1 MLELVVH
8 ALSHISFA
16 ILLCE
21 HAGCI
26 FYSFEDIHLLFWLF
40 GFISF
45 CQVDGQ
51 ECLRT
56 SSSYLCFSRL
66 KLYSCYIT
74 KFDQVRF
81 EPLCVRSTRSPRFVI
96 DLNFQNFFVRFG
108 LTDSS
113 ISVIPRS
120 LSRSKFSI
128 SVQPIWTFRSHRV
141 AVTVHSYASRC
152 HRVVPL
158 GHTDRVG
165 LYIVTGRILEISPKP
180 LCPRDSLLCPRGLR
194 IVFSPPA
201 ASSRWSPSPSTEFYP
216 AVAAVASLRRTRVWT
231 RSLCY
236 SPIRFLA
243 HCDHHDSCHVW

>member
-1 MLELVVH
+1 MHVLL
-8 ALSHISFA
+8 HISFA

-21 HAGCI
+21 HVDCI

-40 GFISF
+40 DFISF

-74 KFDQVRF
+74 KFDQVIF

-96 DLNFQNFFVRFG
+96 DLNFQNLFVTLV
-108 LTDSS
+108 LTNSS
-113 ISVIPRS
+113 ISFLLRS
-120 LSRSKFSI
+120 SSWSEFSI
-128 SVQPIWTFRSHRV
+128 SVQPIWTFWSHRV
-141 AVTVHSYASRC
+141 AVTVNSYASRC

-165 LYIVTGRILEISPKP
+165 LYIDTGKILEFLRTSSP
-180 LCPRDSLLCPRGLR
+180 
-194 IVFSPPA
+194 VQ
-201 ASSRWSPSPSTEFYP
+201 
-216 AVAAVASLRRTRVWT
+216 
-231 RSLCY
+231 
-236 SPIRFLA
+236 
-243 HCDHHDSCHVW
+243 

>member
-8 ALSHISFA
+8 NLPHISFA

-21 HAGCI
+21 HVGCI
-26 FYSFEDIHLLFWLF
+26 FHSFKDLQFVVLIVWLF
-40 GFISF
+40 FF
-45 CQVDGQ
+45 CQMDGQ

-56 SSSYLCFSRL
+56 SSSYLCFSCL

-96 DLNFQNFFVRFG
+96 DLNFQNIFVRFG

-120 LSRSKFSI
+120 LSRSRFSI

-141 AVTVHSYASRC
+141 LVTDCSYESRC

-158 GHTDRVG
+158 GHTDRVR
-165 LYIVTGRILEISPKP
+165 LYIFTGQILENFPN
-180 LCPRDSLLCPRGLR
+180 LLAR
-194 IVFSPPA
+194 A
-201 ASSRWSPSPSTEFYP
+201 
-216 AVAAVASLRRTRVWT
+216 
-231 RSLCY
+231 
-236 SPIRFLA
+236 
-243 HCDHHDSCHVW
+243 